1 MALQVRLRHA
11 LGERVL
17 ELPDRGEADPLVIGR
32 ARDAD
37 VQVPSIRVLPQHCV
51 LFVREGQWVIQGT
64 AGVTKL
70 NGRPVSGPTG
80 LNIGD
85 RIEIGDEASPPSL
98 DVDPVGVSQGRKGP
112 AKAGNPAVSLLST
125 PTVIPA
131 RGGAVPMPT
140 SRPAVPPPLRYPPPP
155 VQGAP
160 SSEPYTGGD
169 PDQIDWSPQAGP
181 HSSAASYSIR
191 KSSKSSGASVGFAI
205 VFAVV
210 VLGGAAVLTYRHIHQ
225 PITPFRVPPVI
236 TQPAIVDDD
245 TPRLHG
251 KLFDGRGEEAGTRLN
266 ALSNGTTATE
276 PSDAPEPARPPQA
289 DTTWDDLVA
298 RHYEV
303 TRQAPAIVAF
313 DEYRRLHPG
322 KFDRELDRYTDDAI
336 NWIWWQRIAQ
346 LCKERDRLIEE
357 IRKKK
362 QDIRSQ
368 PAGSFHERLL
378 KEQADLEAQLG
389 KVRQILAVE
398 MGYTNE
404 SPPDVKNP
412 AQLNE
417 LARSR
422 DAIKFDQFKTRI
434 LRYVRNHHGELP
446 WEGE

>member
-11 LGERVL
+11 LGERLL
-17 ELPDRGEADPLVIGR
+17 ELPDRGVADPLVVGR

-37 VQVPSIRVLPQHCV
+37 VQVPSVRVLPQHCV
-51 LFVREGQWVIQGT
+51 LFVHEGQWVIQGT

-70 NGRPVSGPTG
+70 NGQPISGPTG

-85 RIEIGDEASPPSL
+85 RIEIGNDASPPSL

-112 AKAGNPAVSLLST
+112 ARAGNSSVSHVLA
-125 PTVIPA
+125 PTVMPA
-131 RGGAVPMPT
+131 RSGPVPMPM
-140 SRPAVPPPLRYPPPP
+140 SPAVAPPQPVYPPP
-155 VQGAP
+155 VQAAP
-160 SSEPYTGGD
+160 LTEPCSGSDAD
-169 PDQIDWSPQAGP
+169 PDQIGWSPQQAP
-181 HSSAASYSIR
+181 HLTGTSYSIR
-191 KSSKSSGASVGFAI
+191 KTTKSSGASAGFAI

-210 VLGGAAVLTYRHIHQ
+210 VLGGAAALTYRHIHQ
-225 PITPFRVPPVI
+225 PIAPPPVPHAT
-236 TQPAIVDDD
+236 TQPPIVEDD
-245 TPRLHG
+245 TPRLHSN
-251 KLFDGRGEEAGTRLN
+251 LFDGRGEAISAGR
-266 ALSNGTTATE
+266 ASTE
-276 PSDAPEPARPPQA
+276 PSDAPDPGRLVQA
-289 DTTWDDLVA
+289 DATWDDVLA

-303 TRQAPAIVAF
+303 TRQGPAIIAF

-346 LCKERDRLIEE
+346 LCTERDRLIDQ

-368 PAGSFHERLL
+368 PPGPFHERLV
-378 KEQADLEAQLG
+378 KEQADLDAQLD
-389 KVRQILAVE
+389 KVRQILTIE

-412 AQLNE
+412 AQLKE
-417 LARSR
+417 LARLR
-422 DAIKFDQFKTRI
+422 DPAQFDPFKTRI
-434 LRYVRNHHGELP
+434 LRYLRNHHGELP